1 MAREKTLQDVINRLV
16 AEGQLTRNTGS
27 HSIRTVKEVLNSTHE
42 ESANQMDDLKDA
54 IMHSTET
61 TLQASKNIFDSIV
74 NPTTDNE
81 SPDTEGDTLEKEKEQ
96 NQLFKSL
103 LDAQLENNKLTRDI
117 LLLQKSMKPSS
128 GGIGF
133 TRLGNIF
140 GGKLSTFAFGPAAAM
155 ISVGAGVGGFF
166 AGLKLSELGLE
177 FFDSEPNYDNI
188 KKAVIAFG
196 DIFKDVDVESLM
208 PVLIAAGGAAVAGAF
223 KGPKAGAGIAAAMT
237 GIGAGI
243 SGFFLGLAT
252 GDKTLSWLNTD
263 FKALK
268 NAVVGIADVLGVV
281 AGENFVK
288 LGALMA
294 TGGVLG
300 ALFSGSAKGMR
311 RGLGATAGIVLI
323 GAGLAAFMTEMA
335 AVGAVADWMGTDG
348 SSFKNVMINV
358 AEGLTALG
366 SIPPAVVA
374 TLLGAGGLFGAA
386 PSLGGKAVLGLGLV
400 GLGLG
405 AFFAGFG
412 VADKFTQLIGATGE
426 NMKQIMVN
434 MSTGLSA
441 LADVD
446 GVGLMKTAGGILAM
460 GPALLALLGQEG
472 LLSIRNALGGIV
484 DFIFGDGDEK
494 SLFEKVADSLKAF
507 EDVDGTNLKNIADAV
522 TPLVEYAA
530 ALEYFENM
538 DVDKIIEKLNEL
550 GTKMSDINKLMI
562 TLYEGGSITEGA
574 FAGVDIEVGL
584 KEIPAEEIEAQLRPL
599 AMLVQLDT
607 SELDSKLAEVRGRN
621 LEIPASVLTEAAQVA
636 EETTPI
642 PQPREESVVSDEK
655 ITPPRR
661 EDFLPAEPPPTFLP
675 RVENPYEGLEVPA
688 PKFEMEPI
696 EPPELDIP
704 DIQIEPPVMSE
715 RELGAM
721 YLQDQQRQLAS
732 QTTNNSS
739 AAIAMVGG
747 NTQVNNNSSSQ
758 TTNLVSSRPSSRN
771 SSPTSNWRVG

>member
-117 LLLQKSMKPSS
+117 LLLQKSMKPGSG

-140 GGKLSTFAFGPAAAM
+140 GGKISTALFAPAAAM
-155 ISVGAGVGGFF
+155 ASIGAGVGGFF
-166 AGLKLSELGLE
+166 LGLKASNLALE
-177 FFDSEPNYDNI
+177 FFDSEPNYDGI
-188 KKAVIAFG
+188 KKAVVAFG
-196 DIFKDVDVESLM
+196 DIFKDVDAGALTATLA
-208 PVLIAAGGAAVAGAF
+208 VLTGGAVAGVLF
-223 KGPKAGAGIAAAMT
+223 GPVKGAGGLAAGMT
-237 GIGAGI
+237 AIGAGI

-252 GDKTLSWLNTD
+252 GDAALSWLNTD
-263 FKALK
+263 MAALK
-268 NAVVGIADVLGVV
+268 NTVVGMADVLSVLSESDG
-281 AGENFVK
+281 FI
-288 LGALMA
+288 LTGALMA
-294 TGGVLG
+294 AGG
-300 ALFSGSAKGMR
+300 ALGMLFGVGKSGR
-311 RGLGATAGIVLI
+311 ATAGLALI
-323 GAGLAAFMTEMA
+323 GAGISAFMIEMA
-335 AVGAVADWMGTDG
+335 AIGAVADWMGTDG

-358 AEGLTALG
+358 SEGLTALG

-374 TLLGAGGLFGAA
+374 TLLGAAGLFGAA
-386 PSLGGKAVLGLGLV
+386 PAIGGKATVGLGLV

-460 GPALLALLGQEG
+460 GPALVAFLGQEG
-472 LLSIRNALGGIV
+472 LLGLRNAIGGIV
-484 DFIFGDGDEK
+484 DFFFGDDDDK
-494 SLFEKVADSLKAF
+494 SLFHQIADSLRAF
-507 EDVDGTNLKNIADAV
+507 EDIDGTNLKNIADAV
-522 TPLVEYAA
+522 KPLVEYAA

-538 DVDKIIEKLNEL
+538 DVDEIIEKLNEL

-574 FAGVDIEVGL
+574 FAGVEVEVGL

-607 SELDSKLAEVRGRN
+607 SEVDSKLAEIRGRN

-661 EDFLPAEPPPTFLP
+661 EDFLPVEPPPTFLP

-747 NTQVNNNSSSQ
+747 NTQVNNNSTSQ
-758 TTNLVSSRPSSRN
+758 TTNLVSGRPSSRN